1 MKRYYARKKNC
12 NNCCNKPQFNFSQ
25 KKENVLCSLYSVE
38 NFLCQF
44 SKALKCLKL
53 YDWFK

>member
-1 MKRYYARKKNC
+1 MKRYYSRRKNY
-12 NNCCNKPQFNFSQ
+12 NNCCNKPQFNFNQ